1 MNNETELGMQDLD
14 TDEPHNSLPVLR
26 ISIEPL
32 GGLTHVVVQLS
43 GSEQACI
50 LTGLCQ
56 HDDTIDL
63 FEGFM
68 KAIAQTPAPIGDMLC
83 NTFVGNVENVLRAAI
98 RIGMDSAARVNVD
111 IDKAIQPIH

>member
-1 MNNETELGMQDLD
+1 MNDQTRLGMQDPD
-14 TDEPHNSLPVLR
+14 ADEPHNSPPVLR

-32 GGLTHVVVQLS
+32 GGVTHIVIQLT

-50 LTGLCQ
+50 MTGLCQ
-56 HDDTIDL
+56 HDDSIEL

-98 RIGMDSAARVNVD
+98 RIGMDGAARVNVD
-111 IDKAIQPIH
+111 IDKATQPIH